1 MKMLTIVCGER
12 IEDEVLLLLESVAV
26 KGYTVLSD
34 VGGSGETG
42 IVSGK
47 GLWTDR
53 NKLYLIALDDEHA
66 APLVKGV
73 KELHVKLVQDNHGHE
88 VPLKVFLQPC
98 ELIV

>member
-1 MKMLTIVCGER
+1 MKMLTIVCGEK
-12 IEDEVLLLLESVAV
+12 IEDEMLLLFDSVTV

-47 GLWTDR
+47 GAWTDR
-53 NKLYLIALDDEHA
+53 NKLYLIALDDEHMA
-66 APLVKGV
+66 SLVNAV
-73 KELHVKLVQDNHGHE
+73 RELHVKLVQEHHGVE
-88 VPLKVFLQPC
+88 VPLKVFLQAC